1 MDGSADVEDE
11 VRGECE
17 AVLAVRYDV
26 LDAFEGSSTYEDE
39 EYEAMPH
46 PVVNAIAAGATQ
58 DTGTDVVWG
67 WANAGVLVVGAGV
80 GPRGFT
86 WHVCP

>member
-1 MDGSADVEDE
+1 MENE
-11 VRGECE
+11 VCGKCE
-17 AVLAVRYDV
+17 AVLAVRCDV
-26 LDAFEGSSTYEDE
+26 LDAFEGSSTDEDE
-39 EYEAMPH
+39 EGDGEYEAMPH